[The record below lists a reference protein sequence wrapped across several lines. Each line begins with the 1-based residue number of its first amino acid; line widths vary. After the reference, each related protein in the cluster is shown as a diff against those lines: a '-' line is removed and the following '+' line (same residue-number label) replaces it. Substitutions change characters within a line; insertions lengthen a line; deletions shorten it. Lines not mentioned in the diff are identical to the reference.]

1 MGSQAKPEWRPNHR
15 RPCSSSKDNTASF
28 SIIDGRDTTTRYNRS
43 SSTNNINMGSEKYRL
58 KWSKYHDNILN
69 AFHSLLE
76 TEALSDVTLFCEGQT
91 FKAHR
96 LVLAANSTH
105 FESLFNSAPVNPNQ
119 FNQLFV
125 ILDGTRAD
133 DLQLLLQ
140 YMYRGETYLHHD
152 RINSVLRT
160 AEALQVKGLSEGPR
174 DFGIPEKSSH
184 GNTGGSGSG
193 GGASGG
199 PSTSGVGGGG
209 NNSSASNA
217 RVLSSPGHESSP
229 LRSTVGIMG
238 TRPLLKS
245 REHHHQRG
253 GHHPVN
259 DPPQRNSDL
268 HNRDLDGSPPSSHH
282 HLLSRGG
289 SDSSRS
295 HHRALSPPNSDHG
308 NFAYPPPR
316 GGEGFGMY
324 GRAFSSNA
332 GIAAF
337 NRDYSPSSSTR
348 DRSPPPDRVRSYGSA
363 SSLPLTTKEER
374 DDNYEGGGGR
384 HSTSRTGSLGHA
396 SHHDRGT
403 PISDKAFDRHT
414 PASHH
419 GGGVDR
425 ERDRDYDQRSSRY
438 SPPSPMAT
446 PTNSLGRTTPASERA
461 FPSDSTSD
469 LARVAHSSTLKERI
483 RRLSDS
489 AAPTLAVSGAGDPDP
504 DRKYQDFRREA
515 DVSRTRSPAPRDAR
529 EEEEL
534 TNTLTQR
541 AAVLNML
548 NSANHEAGRDRFLPV
563 TAGAHL
569 GGI

>member
-1 MGSQAKPEWRPNHR
+1 MG
-15 RPCSSSKDNTASF
+15 
-28 SIIDGRDTTTRYNRS
+28 
-43 SSTNNINMGSEKYRL
+43 
-58 KWSKYHDNILN
+58 
-69 AFHSLLE
+69 
-76 TEALSDVTLFCEGQT
+76 
-91 FKAHR
+91 
-96 LVLAANSTH
+96 
-105 FESLFNSAPVNPNQ
+105 
-119 FNQLFV
+119 
-125 ILDGTRAD
+125 
-133 DLQLLLQ
+133 
-140 YMYRGETYLHHD
+140 GETYLHHD

-308 NFAYPPPR
+308 KFAYPPPR

-348 DRSPPPDRVRSYGSA
+348 DRSPPPAIMEEGLIVSVIEIMTSEAAAIVHQVRWP
-363 SSLPLTTKEER
+363 PLLTAW
-374 DDNYEGGGGR
+374 DGPLQPLNGLF
-384 HSTSRTGSLGHA
+384 HQIPLRTWPELLIAVH
-396 SHHDRGT
+396 
-403 PISDKAFDRHT
+403 
-414 PASHH
+414 
-419 GGGVDR
+419 
-425 ERDRDYDQRSSRY
+425 
-438 SPPSPMAT
+438 
-446 PTNSLGRTTPASERA
+446 
-461 FPSDSTSD
+461 
-469 LARVAHSSTLKERI
+469 LK
-483 RRLSDS
+483 
-489 AAPTLAVSGAGDPDP
+489 
-504 DRKYQDFRREA
+504 
-515 DVSRTRSPAPRDAR
+515 
-529 EEEEL
+529 
-534 TNTLTQR
+534 
-541 AAVLNML
+541 
-548 NSANHEAGRDRFLPV
+548 
-563 TAGAHL
+563 
-569 GGI
+569 